1 MTSASNPSSPAPAP
15 APAPPDTTD
24 PHLLALLRRY
34 EPTSGSSYFAR
45 SAPHTQIKRSRGARS
60 GRVRAGYRPL

>member
-1 MTSASNPSSPAPAP
+1 MTSTTTTLTSSSARGPE
-15 APAPPDTTD
+15 TTD
-24 PHLLALLRRY
+24 PHLLALLHRY
-34 EPTSGSSYFAR
+34 EPTRGSYFAR

>member
-1 MTSASNPSSPAPAP
+1 MTSTTTTLASSSARGPE
-15 APAPPDTTD
+15 TTD